1 MNQKIITSTMSFILC
16 IALFILEIAYLILFN
31 VSRGINKNG
40 ITKLIDNIDIKEELK
55 RVEAYNDLNV
65 DNKVLEDI
73 FNSKEV
79 EEYVKEN
86 IKAFYLN
93 ICYNENRPYIESDK
107 LREYVNTKIEKQQE
121 EYGITEENLE
131 NILNITDEI
140 IEKVETELNEKNIS
154 KEETKIVREILS
166 KKPSDYILIGIIIVS
181 IIILSIN
188 KSYEG
193 LIWLALPTLIS
204 GGLFFLLALSVD
216 GTINTVDIDINIYEF
231 INSYFKTLLKTIK
244 VSSITFLFTGM
255 IESISYVILKFRKSG
270 ENNGNDW
277 FIQIWEWIV

>member
-270 ENNGNDW
+270 ENNGND
-277 FIQIWEWIV
+277 